1 MPSRAM
7 QGITLCLIRAISI
20 AILLSS
26 GRVEARRNIDDMNVI
41 DKCWRTNPDW
51 RRNRQQLA
59 TCAVG
64 FAGQM
69 FNNIGDD
76 VINYK
81 VTDPSDDPLSPR
93 PGTLR
98 HAMTSITGKI
108 WITFKRHMNITLS
121 KPLLVSS
128 LTTIDARG
136 ANVHIANGGCLL
148 IKQANNVI
156 IHGLYIHDCK
166 PQEPGPVKG
175 PGGEIMHLGPTD
187 GDAIRIVSSSRIWID
202 HNTMYDSVDGLI
214 DVTRGS
220 TDITISNNWF
230 RFQDKVMLLGHD
242 DGFRRDQNMRVTVAF
257 NHFGPNCVQR
267 MPRIRFGY
275 AHVVNNLYL
284 GWGIYAIGG
293 SMNPS
298 IKSQANL
305 FIAPKGGNK
314 EITWDSGLTGNFK
327 SIEDVFENGASFT
340 TTVDAGATM
349 RPNYAPDQMFEVE
362 DGLRVRDLT
371 KSAGVLK
378 CPKIAR
384 C

>member
-20 AILLSS
+20 AILLSL
-26 GRVEARRNIDDMNVI
+26 GRVEARRTIHNMNVI

-59 TCAVG
+59 SCAVG

-69 FNNIGDD
+69 INNVGGD

-81 VTDPSDDPLSPR
+81 VTDPSDDPLNPR

-98 HAMTSITGKI
+98 HAMTSITGKV
-108 WITFKRHMNITLS
+108 WITFKRHMNITLA

-148 IKQANNVI
+148 IKKATNVI

-230 RFQDKVMLLGHD
+230 RSQDKVMLLGHD
-242 DGFRRDQNMRVTVAF
+242 DGFRRDQDMRVTVAF

-305 FIAPKGGNK
+305 FIAPKGDNK

-340 TTVDAGATM
+340 TTVDVGAKM
-349 RPNYAPDQMFEVE
+349 RPNYGPDQFFEVE
-362 DGLRVRDLT
+362 DGPRVRDLT

>member
-1 MPSRAM
+1 M

-20 AILLSS
+20 AILVSS
-26 GRVEARRNIDDMNVI
+26 GLVEARRTVDNMNVI

-51 RRNRQQLA
+51 RRNRRQLA
-59 TCAVG
+59 TCTVG
-64 FAGQM
+64 FAGKM
-69 FNNIGDD
+69 TNNIGRD
-76 VINYK
+76 VVNYK
-81 VTDPSDDPLSPR
+81 VTDSGDEDPLNPR

-98 HAMTSITGKI
+98 YAMTDLKGKV
-108 WITFKRHMNITLS
+108 WITFKRSMSITLA

-128 LTTIDARG
+128 FTTIDGRG
-136 ANVHIANGGCLL
+136 VNVHIENGGCLL
-148 IKQANNVI
+148 LKKVTNVI
-156 IHGLYIHDCK
+156 VHGLYIHDCK

-175 PGGEIMHLGPTD
+175 PGGEIVHLGPMD
-187 GDAIRIVSSSRIWID
+187 GDAIRVVTSSKIWID
-202 HNTMYDSVDGLI
+202 HCTMYDCVDGLI

-220 TDITISNNWF
+220 TEITISNNWF

-242 DGFRRDQNMRVTVAF
+242 DGFRRDVNMRVTVAF
-257 NHFGPNCVQR
+257 NHFGPNCIQR

-293 SMNPS
+293 SMTPS
-298 IKSQANL
+298 IKSQSNL

-314 EITWDSGLTGNFK
+314 EITWDSNANGNFK

-340 TTVDAGATM
+340 TSVDKDAAM
-349 RPNYAPDQMFEVE
+349 RPNYGADQTFEVE
-362 DGLRVRDLT
+362 DGRRVRALT
-371 KSAGVLK
+371 KSAGALK
-378 CPKIAR
+378 CPKISR